1 MRAYNYTGS
10 LAPSPVAHLNKGLL
24 MLCAPHLTCSN
35 SLEAGMLDGLE
46 LVRLESLL
54 ASTFQSVSYDC
65 ICLMRP
71 DVV

>member
-1 MRAYNYTGS
+1 
-10 LAPSPVAHLNKGLL
+10 
-24 MLCAPHLTCSN
+24 MLCAPHLTCST

-65 ICLMRP
+65 IRLMRP